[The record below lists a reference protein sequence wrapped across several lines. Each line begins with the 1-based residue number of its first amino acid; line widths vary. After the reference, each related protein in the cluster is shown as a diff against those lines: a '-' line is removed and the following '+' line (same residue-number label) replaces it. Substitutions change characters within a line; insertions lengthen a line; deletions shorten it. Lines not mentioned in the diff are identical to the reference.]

1 MDHLHGAS
9 DQLQDNDSDVRRRRL
24 LFRSWH
30 RGTQE
35 SDLILGSFAETS
47 LKGFDSTQLDRFEAL
62 LDCDDTDLFDWM
74 FGGSAPPPEHDHDV
88 MRLLRDFCI
97 RRHNRHRQNGQFRAA
112 TTTQEQ
118 P

>member
-1 MDHLHGAS
+1 MNHLRSAS
-9 DQLQDNDSDVRRRRL
+9 DQSQDHHSDIRRRRL

-47 LKGFDSTQLDRFEAL
+47 LMDFDGTQLDRFEAL
-62 LDCDDTDLFDWM
+62 LDCADTDLFDWI

-88 MRLLRDFCI
+88 MRLLRDFRVW
-97 RRHNRHRQNGQFRAA
+97 RRYRHYQYGQFPTA
-112 TTTQEQ
+112 TTTQE
-118 P
+118 

>member
-1 MDHLHGAS
+1 MNHLRSAFDQSQEHHS
-9 DQLQDNDSDVRRRRL
+9 DIRRRRL

-47 LKGFDSTQLDRFEAL
+47 LMDFDGTQLDRFEAS
-62 LDCDDTDLFDWM
+62 LDCADTNLFDWM

-88 MRLLRDFCI
+88 MRLLRDFRV
-97 RRHNRHRQNGQFRAA
+97 RRRSRHYQYGQFPTA
-112 TTTQEQ
+112 TTTQE
-118 P
+118 